1 MHKCLRKQS
10 LRQSFYTKEVKSRDS
25 KSEGERAI
33 AGMEE
38 KEIQGSVLSTGLN
51 FRANTAGFL
60 VNHIF

>member
-51 FRANTAGFL
+51 F
-60 VNHIF
+60 